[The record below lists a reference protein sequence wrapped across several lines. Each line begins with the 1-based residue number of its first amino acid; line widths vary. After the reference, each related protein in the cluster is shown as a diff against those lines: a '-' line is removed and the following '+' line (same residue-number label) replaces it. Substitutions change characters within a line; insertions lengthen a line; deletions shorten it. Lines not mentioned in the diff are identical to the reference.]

1 LASNGLLEALV
12 FARNAAEDISNGLQV
27 QFAPEV
33 DVDFKDGG
41 QEVDEA
47 LVAKLRQAMTSLVGV
62 RRHADGLKQALTV
75 IAECEAA
82 QPDNPTVKNMTAT
95 ATLIAAAALERRE
108 SRGGHFRDDFP
119 DQNEQL
125 AARTFMTLTQAMTIR
140 DSV

>member
-1 LASNGLLEALV
+1 
-12 FARNAAEDISNGLQV
+12 
-27 QFAPEV
+27 
-33 DVDFKDGG
+33 
-41 QEVDEA
+41 
-47 LVAKLRQAMTSLVGV
+47 VGV
-62 RRHADGLKQALTV
+62 RRQADGLKQALTV
-75 IAECEAA
+75 IAECDAA
-82 QPDNPTVKNMTAT
+82 QPENPPVKNMTAP